1 MRSKSVKPGAA
12 PCTTLTARLLTLPA
26 RRGILPHLLV
36 ENGVHSLVCRRAFA
50 IVAMSV
56 ACAASA
62 WGQERVHQQHDFDDP
77 EGRLIGYYSAALL
90 FSPLGP
96 PERLRT
102 WAFDAGLE
110 IGYIPEL
117 SEAQRTAFQD
127 KPEATNLAPV
137 LLRPRV
143 SLRLPGAVQTELSWV
158 PPLQVFD
165 VEANLFSVALSR
177 PFEPSG
183 VLVAPRVL
191 ATWGTVR
198 GAITCYEDMP
208 LGTQSESVYYTAV
221 CHGRPSE
228 DEFKPRHFSA
238 EVLVSRPISRLPF
251 LPYAGIGVLWE
262 KTVFDI
268 GVIKPDGSRDA
279 DHPILELEAT
289 RPYGYVGG
297 TVEAWRSTRFTGE
310 LFYAP
315 GSLFTARVFV
325 GIHLHKETL
334 DAR

>member
-1 MRSKSVKPGAA
+1 MQ
-12 PCTTLTARLLTLPA
+12 
-26 RRGILPHLLV
+26 
-36 ENGVHSLVCRRAFA
+36 SLVCRGAFA
-50 IVAMSV
+50 IVAMTV
-56 ACAASA
+56 VCAASA

-90 FSPLGP
+90 FSPLGT

-110 IGYIPEL
+110 LSYIPEL

-137 LLRPRV
+137 LVRPRV
-143 SLRLPGAVQTELSWV
+143 SLRLPGALQTDLSWV
-158 PPLQVFD
+158 PPIQVFD
-165 VEANLFSVALSR
+165 VEANLFSVSLSR

-183 VLVAPRVL
+183 VTVAPRVL

-208 LGTQSESVYYTAV
+208 LGSQSESVYYTEV
-221 CHGRPSE
+221 CHGRTSE

-238 EVLVSRPISRLPF
+238 EVLVSRAISRLPF

-268 GVIKPDGSRDA
+268 GVIKPDGSRDL

-289 RPYGYVGG
+289 RPYGYLGG
-297 TVEAWRSTRFTGE
+297 TVEAWRSTRFSGE

-325 GIHLHKETL
+325 GIHLHQETL